1 MAAKRPPQPQQKD
14 VEYDFFS
21 FPVFFAFALGA
32 LAVFPLIVLL
42 GYYAFLLALFGTS
55 FGVFHLISHAV
66 QRRVLEKRRR
76 QADEEERERR
86 ALAAR
91 QQASLGGSEASA
103 RRRRR
108 RRS

>member
-1 MAAKRPPQPQQKD
+1 MAAKRRSQTQQKD

-21 FPVFFAFALGA
+21 FPVLFAFALGA
-32 LAVFPLIVLL
+32 LAVFPLIVVF

-91 QQASLGGSEASA
+91 QHAALGSSEASA

>member
-1 MAAKRPPQPQQKD
+1 MAVKRRPQSPQKD

-21 FPVFFAFALGA
+21 FPVLFAFALGA
-32 LAVFPLIVLL
+32 LTVFPLIVLF
-42 GYYAFLLALFGTS
+42 GYYAFLVALFGTS
-55 FGVFHLISHAV
+55 FGVFHLISHTV
-66 QRRVLEKRRR
+66 QRRVIEKRRR

-91 QQASLGGSEASA
+91 QHASLGGAEASA